1 MNNFIEVVIQKQAED
16 LFILLLG
23 DIHRVCQIAEE

>member
-1 MNNFIEVVIQKQAED
+1 MNNFIEVVIQTQAED

-23 DIHRVCQIAEE
+23 DINRVCQVSEE